1 MAKNKLLLKKQRSL
15 KAKKLT
21 ELRTRAKQ
29 LRAQE
34 DELAQQ
40 LAAVEDAIP
49 EDLEQQIT
57 EVTDAQTEV
66 NDQIG
71 TLVDELADLDALIAE
86 VDAGEPAPEDDPPA
100 DPPARSRTPAAT
112 APESGRFRSRS
123 RCFAPSVMRSML
135 PLPSRRSFSGFVIW
149 LPAASA
155 ALPALS

>member
-49 EDLEQQIT
+49 ELS
-57 EVTDAQTEV
+57 
-66 NDQIG
+66 
-71 TLVDELADLDALIAE
+71 LIH
-86 VDAGEPAPEDDPPA
+86 
-100 DPPARSRTPAAT
+100 
-112 APESGRFRSRS
+112 
-123 RCFAPSVMRSML
+123 
-135 PLPSRRSFSGFVIW
+135 I
-149 LPAASA
+149 
-155 ALPALS
+155 

>member
-86 VDAGEPAPEDDPPA
+86 VDAGGDLWV
-100 DPPARSRTPAAT
+100 ST
-112 APESGRFRSRS
+112 
-123 RCFAPSVMRSML
+123 
-135 PLPSRRSFSGFVIW
+135 W
-149 LPAASA
+149 
-155 ALPALS
+155 

>member
-66 NDQIG
+66 NQVPIQGDG
-71 TLVDELADLDALIAE
+71 AGGRHLDG
-86 VDAGEPAPEDDPPA
+86 AGHQLRIYEGNAPGQRPDG
-100 DPPARSRTPAAT
+100 
-112 APESGRFRSRS
+112 GRH
-123 RCFAPSVMRSML
+123 
-135 PLPSRRSFSGFVIW
+135 
-149 LPAASA
+149 
-155 ALPALS
+155 